1 MAHYPVLLPQVL
13 EYLKI
18 DSAGTYVDCT
28 LGESCYAEAI
38 LARLRSGRLIAIDR
52 DADAVESARE
62 RLHAYRDKVTLVR
75 DSFGAIADIAGEA
88 GPVQGIVAD
97 LGLSRGQF
105 EAPERGFSFQ
115 REGPLDMRMDQ
126 RQELTAEQI
135 VNHHDE
141 KSLADLIYGFGDE
154 RRSRRIAKAIVRGRP
169 IRDTVHLADVVRK
182 AVPRTTHWRIH
193 PATRTF
199 QALRIGVNRELGE
212 LDRLLEDAPQLLT
225 PGGRFVVVSFHSL
238 EDRRVK
244 QSFRLCAGRGVL
256 KVLTR
261 RVVRPGE
268 AELEE
273 NPASRSA
280 KLRAA
285 ERAHETW
292 LSLN

>member
-28 LGESCYAEAI
+28 LGESRYAEAI
-38 LARLRSGRLIAIDR
+38 LARLDSGRLIAIDR
-52 DADAVESARE
+52 DADAMESARE
-62 RLHAYRDKVTLVR
+62 RLDAYRDKVTFVR
-75 DSFGAIADIAGEA
+75 DSFGAIADIVGEA
-88 GPVQGIVAD
+88 RPVQGIVAD

-126 RQELTAEQI
+126 RQELTAGHI
-135 VNHHDE
+135 VNHYDE
-141 KSLADLIYGFGDE
+141 KSLADLIYEFGEE

-169 IRDTVHLADVVRK
+169 IRDTVHLAEVVRK
-182 AVPRTTHWRIH
+182 TAPRTTRWRIH

-199 QALRIGVNRELGE
+199 QALRIAVNRELEE
-212 LDRLLEDAPQLLT
+212 LERLLEDAPQLLS

-244 QSFRLCAGRGVL
+244 HAFRLLAARDMVEI
-256 KVLTR
+256 LTR

-268 AELEE
+268 PELEE
-273 NPASRSA
+273 NPASRSGR
-280 KLRAA
+280 LRAA
-285 ERAHETW
+285 ERTHETW
-292 LSLN
+292 LPLN

>member
-13 EYLKI
+13 EYLNI

-28 LGESCYAEAI
+28 LGESRYAEAI
-38 LARLRSGRLIAIDR
+38 LARLHSGRLIAIDR
-52 DADAVESARE
+52 DADAMESARE
-62 RLHAYRDKVTLVR
+62 RLYAYRDKVTLVR
-75 DSFGAIADIAGEA
+75 DSYGAIADIVGEDR
-88 GPVQGIVAD
+88 PVNGIVAD

-126 RQELTAEQI
+126 RQELTAEHI
-135 VNHHDE
+135 VNHYDE
-141 KSLADLIYGFGDE
+141 KSLADLIYEFGDE

-169 IRDTVHLADVVRK
+169 IRDTVHLADVVKR
-182 AVPRTTHWRIH
+182 AVPRMTRRRIH

-199 QALRIGVNRELGE
+199 QALRIAVNRELEE
-212 LDRLLEDAPQLLT
+212 LERLLESAPQLLV
-225 PGGRFVVVSFHSL
+225 PGGRFVVISFHSH

-244 QSFRLCAGRGVL
+244 QSFRMWAARDMLTI
-256 KVLTR
+256 LTR
-261 RVVRPGE
+261 RVVRPGD

-273 NPASRSA
+273 NRASRSA

-285 ERAHETW
+285 ERTHETW

>member
-28 LGESCYAEAI
+28 LGESRYAEAI
-38 LARLRSGRLIAIDR
+38 LARLHSGRLIAIDR
-52 DADAVESARE
+52 DADAMESARE
-62 RLHAYRDKVTLVR
+62 RLHAYRDKVTFVR
-75 DSFGAIADIAGEA
+75 DSFGAIADIVGEA
-88 GPVQGIVAD
+88 RPVQGIVAD

-105 EAPERGFSFQ
+105 EAPERGFSFR

-126 RQELTAEQI
+126 RQELTAGHI
-135 VNHHDE
+135 VDHYDE
-141 KSLADLIYGFGDE
+141 KSLADLIYEFGEE

-169 IRDTVHLADVVRK
+169 IRDTVHLAEVVRK
-182 AVPRTTHWRIH
+182 TAPRTPRWRIH

-199 QALRIGVNRELGE
+199 QALRIAVNRELEE
-212 LDRLLEDAPQLLT
+212 LERLLEDAPQLLS

-244 QSFRLCAGRGVL
+244 HAFRLLAARDMVEI
-256 KVLTR
+256 LTR

-268 AELEE
+268 QEIEE

-280 KLRAA
+280 RLRAA
-285 ERAHETW
+285 ERTRETW